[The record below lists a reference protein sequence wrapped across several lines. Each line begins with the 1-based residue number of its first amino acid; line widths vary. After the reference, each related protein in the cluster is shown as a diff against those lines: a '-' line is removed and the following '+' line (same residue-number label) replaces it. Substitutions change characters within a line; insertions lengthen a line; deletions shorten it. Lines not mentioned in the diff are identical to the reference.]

1 MLWVINAHNIEK
13 HEGTPRSDYKSKDE
27 NFENLLVK
35 LTENGKA
42 VRIYMTV
49 EQAMLAKVNRPS
61 SRLEGELKASGK
73 YSQLLFFKQLCI

>member
-1 MLWVINAHNIEK
+1 MSREEALNVSKNQTHIFKGHLKCWVINAHNSEK
-13 HEGTPRSDYKSKDE
+13 HEGTPGSDYKSKDE

-35 LTENGKA
+35 STENGNA

-61 SRLEGELKASGK
+61 SR
-73 YSQLLFFKQLCI
+73 